1 MLVVD
6 DELAI
11 QRYMRTLMELEGHR
25 VETASSGSD
34 ALEKMNQELK
44 PDFVFLDLLMPGLDG
59 LETLEQLRRLD
70 STLKVIMLSCVQ
82 DSRKV
87 AQAIRLGA
95 VDYVN
100 KPFSKQ
106 DLDAVIGSLGPS
118 PEVSLSNRAI
128 EDLGDSVFF
137 VSVTPAMHK
146 LRAKAELVAKV
157 NIPVLLGGESGTG
170 KEVFA
175 RLIHQASPRAH
186 RPFLKINCAAVPA
199 ELLESELF
207 GYEAGAFT
215 GAART
220 KPGKFETCNKGTILL
235 DEIGEMPPALQAK
248 LLHFLQDQQFS
259 RLGGRAVIQTDVR
272 VLAATN
278 IDIDRAIVTRK
289 LREDLYYRING
300 FTLHLPPLRERRDD
314 ISLLLSHFL
323 HLFSERYGCAALS
336 LPQFVI
342 DTCTNYSW
350 PGNVREL
357 ENFVKRCLVLRE
369 FDTAIA
375 DLNSSGSI
383 RPLLTRHPGEP
394 RTAPEG
400 LKSVARSAREEAE
413 VEAILDALDATNW
426 NRKQAALRLKI
437 SYKALLYKIREYQI
451 VALPRDI

>member
-1 MLVVD
+1 MFPPSSSSPAMMLVVD
-6 DELAI
+6 DELAML
-11 QRYMRTLMELEGHR
+11 RYMRTLMELEGHR

-215 GAART
+215 GATHT

-235 DEIGEMPPALQAK
+235 DEIGEMPPGLQA
-248 LLHFLQDQQFS
+248 
-259 RLGGRAVIQTDVR
+259 
-272 VLAATN
+272 
-278 IDIDRAIVTRK
+278 
-289 LREDLYYRING
+289 
-300 FTLHLPPLRERRDD
+300 
-314 ISLLLSHFL
+314 
-323 HLFSERYGCAALS
+323 
-336 LPQFVI
+336 
-342 DTCTNYSW
+342 
-350 PGNVREL
+350 
-357 ENFVKRCLVLRE
+357 
-369 FDTAIA
+369 
-375 DLNSSGSI
+375 
-383 RPLLTRHPGEP
+383 
-394 RTAPEG
+394 
-400 LKSVARSAREEAE
+400 
-413 VEAILDALDATNW
+413 
-426 NRKQAALRLKI
+426 
-437 SYKALLYKIREYQI
+437 
-451 VALPRDI
+451 